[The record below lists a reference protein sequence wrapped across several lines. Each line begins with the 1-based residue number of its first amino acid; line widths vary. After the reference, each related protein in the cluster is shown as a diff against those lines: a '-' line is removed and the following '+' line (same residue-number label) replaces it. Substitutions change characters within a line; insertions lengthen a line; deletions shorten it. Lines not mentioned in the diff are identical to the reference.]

1 MDQNLSIMKTLF
13 IIIITT
19 LLFSCNSD
27 EKYGIIDETEVDSSI
42 LNTNPLFNADKDA
55 LSESLKAITKLIKID
70 GKHYSFNLSSDEA
83 QHLGA
88 TRKEYNYVVEAVK
101 YMNQEA
107 DKARE
112 EGITVQ
118 IPSGNE
124 NMLGSLSRGN
134 GRYTTF
140 ATLYIKNEI
149 TTLESFSANFTGP
162 RTIIA
167 GAGATSMAWSANFKE
182 ASKGIQFPL
191 SGFII
196 SSNEEREVTAPLST
210 PGQKTSWG
218 WTINCGMGNGAHGYV
233 LFKTPEYDPVN
244 TSGSDDDLFDLPAG
258 FDLRCDDYCYF
269 DYNIQFQNY
278 TAKSYA
284 YEVTEYPIER
294 DTRKGSIQSGAC
306 ISMQFQKNRTYI
318 LKLKDSYNYI
328 YEYTWYLSSN
338 VQL

>member
-13 IIIITT
+13 IIIITA

-55 LSESLKAITKLIKID
+55 LPESLKTITKLIKID
-70 GKHYSFNLSSDEA
+70 NEHYSFNLSLDEA
-83 QHLGA
+83 QRLGA
-88 TRKEYNYVVEAVK
+88 TRKEYNYVLEAIK
-101 YMNQEA
+101 YMNQEL
-107 DKARE
+107 DKARKE
-112 EGITVQ
+112 NIIVQ
-118 IPSGNE
+118 MPTDKEKI
-124 NMLGSLSRGN
+124 LGSLSRGN

-149 TTLESFSANFTGP
+149 TTLESFNANFTGP
-162 RTIIA
+162 KTIIA
-167 GAGATSMAWSANFKE
+167 QAGAVAPMWSANLKE
-182 ASKGIQFPL
+182 ASKNIEVKL

-196 SSNEEREVTAPLST
+196 SPNEEREVTAPLST

-258 FDLRCDDYCYF
+258 FDLRCDDYYGF
-269 DYNIQFQNY
+269 NYNIQFQNY
-278 TAKSYA
+278 TSKSYA
-284 YEVTEYPIER
+284 YEITEYPITR
-294 DTRKGSIQSGAC
+294 DTRKGSIRSGSC
-306 ISMQFQKNRTYI
+306 ITMPFQKDRTYI